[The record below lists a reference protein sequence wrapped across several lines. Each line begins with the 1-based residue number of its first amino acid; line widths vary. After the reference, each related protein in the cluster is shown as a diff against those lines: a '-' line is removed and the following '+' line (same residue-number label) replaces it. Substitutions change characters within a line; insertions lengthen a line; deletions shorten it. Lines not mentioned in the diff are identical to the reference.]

1 VPFIGKGGGGGGSGV
16 VLRLGRGPL
25 GRETMWQQRSA
36 ACQAGRVASA
46 RGAREEWVGE
56 NWGRTGGLGLAATP
70 GHPGGRLTGVRRRR
84 GQGAGKQGEE
94 GGER

>member
-1 VPFIGKGGGGGGSGV
+1 
-16 VLRLGRGPL
+16 
-25 GRETMWQQRSA
+25 
-36 ACQAGRVASA
+36 VASV

-70 GHPGGRLTGVRRRR
+70 GHPGGRLTGVQRRR